1 MLRMKKLKLIVFRI
15 PLVLSVVLVLLVLS
29 ANQAFAQATDARVK
43 AALRLVDLGNARE
56 AAATLQ
62 QLVQQE
68 PKNAE
73 AHAGLALA
81 DVDLALIP
89 SALTE
94 AQTAFDIDRHN
105 VLVRIARG
113 TVYGKQGRVQDALK
127 DFQDALKSNDK
138 EIGTYLALSHYYI
151 SIDSLK
157 PAEILLYRAQQT
169 NDKDVRSYLGLAELY
184 ERQRIPDL
192 AIGQYEQALQRDPN
206 DVIVHAK
213 LAGLYF
219 RTRKYNESAGEWL
232 KIIRIDSTYSD
243 AYYRIAN
250 LYFLAHQFG
259 NAAMYAT
266 RYAALR
272 PDDINGQ
279 WLLARALTENGQYKE
294 ALPALQAVSSN
305 DSLRALSQL
314 LLARSYFFSKDFTKA
329 LDIYRNSNSLGP
341 LDLSNYAAILVTQGD
356 TVGGIEQYKKSLV
369 GDTIRTA
376 QEKLQTQIAII
387 NLLYKQKRY
396 EEAGQIFADLA
407 QASPSVHW
415 YLSAG
420 QAYGS
425 AKKPE
430 LAKQYYDKAL
440 ALEPNSVAV
449 HYQIAFDALTTDAG
463 APAALEAFE
472 KLEATAKAAGS
483 ADTAAL
489 AEGFQAY
496 HYGAKKD
503 WQKASEHLEEAVK
516 PLEGGKSPFLLN
528 FELLLA
534 QSYHQLHEIE
544 KAKLWYEKVLKL
556 DPENK
561 GAKEG
566 LDFIRQSGSD
576 EKQSKKKK

>member
-1 MLRMKKLKLIVFRI
+1 MRTSNGIFASALLAFSMLCTGVIH
-15 PLVLSVVLVLLVLS
+15 
-29 ANQAFAQATDARVK
+29 AQATDGRVK
-43 AALRLVDLGNARE
+43 AALRLIDLGNARE
-56 AAATLQ
+56 AISTLQ

-81 DVDLALIP
+81 DVEINNVGA
-89 SALTE
+89 ALTE
-94 AQTAFDIDRHN
+94 AQEAFDLDRRN

-113 TVYGKQGRVQDALK
+113 TVYGKQGHVQDALK

-184 ERQRIPDL
+184 ERQHIPDL

-232 KIIRIDSTYSD
+232 KIIRIDSTYGD
-243 AYYRIAN
+243 AYYQIAN
-250 LYFLAHQFG
+250 LYFLAHQYA

-266 RYAALR
+266 KYAALR
-272 PDDINGQ
+272 PNDIAGQ
-279 WLLARALTENGQYKE
+279 WLLARAMTENGQYKE

-314 LLARSYFFSKDFTKA
+314 LLARSYFFSKDYPKA
-329 LDIYRNSNSLGP
+329 LDIYRNAKTLGP
-341 LDLSNYAAILVTQGD
+341 LDLSNYAAILITQGD
-356 TVGGIEQYKKSLV
+356 TAGGIDQYKKSLV
-369 GDTIRTA
+369 DDTIRSA

-396 EEAGQIFADLA
+396 EEAGQMFAEMA
-407 QASPSVHW
+407 QATPSVHW

-420 QAYGS
+420 QAYSS

-449 HYQIAFDALTTDAG
+449 RYQIAFDALTSDAG
-463 APAALEAFE
+463 TQEALDAFD

-483 ADTAAL
+483 TDTVAL
-489 AEGFQAY
+489 AEGFMAY
-496 HYGAKKD
+496 HFGAHKD
-503 WQKASEHLEEAVK
+503 WAKAATHLEDAVK
-516 PLEGGKSPFLLN
+516 PLEGGKSPFLMN

-534 QSYHQLHEIE
+534 QSYHQQHEIE
-544 KAKLWYEKVLKL
+544 KAKVWYEKVLKL
-556 DPENK
+556 DPDNK

-566 LDFIRQSGSD
+566 LEFIRQAPSEEKSG
-576 EKQSKKKK
+576 KKKK